1 MAEGEDR
8 IFGCHET
15 KQDAIDQAIAIGLSD
30 DEPFIGERAEGGP
43 QVVISDIDGT
53 IFINGETNRNLLAYL
68 DSFPDTAI
76 FVVTGRLEKDRD
88 RTTQELSDAGV
99 TFDELIMRP
108 DQVLTS
114 NEFKGVKAKE
124 LMKTYNVMVAVDN
137 DEGARAAYRAAGI
150 TAISPD
156 DVPESRSVRAVDLT
170 PPAYMVEAARKGL
183 EWYADGL
190 AGDGLTAKTVREARD
205 MVAGNVTA
213 DKWVRIAAWISRHLV
228 DLESPDANE
237 SSDNYPSAGVV
248 AHALWGSAG
257 GKTGAQRALSYAT
270 DLVGR
275 IEAEKSDQ
283 SARGN
288 SMTTISRKSAS
299 TVETRML
306 VTDFEVRETADGMR
320 LTGYAS
326 RFNSPSEPLPF
337 IEKVAPGAFKRSLRS
352 KNDVKLLW
360 NHNSDMPL
368 ASTRAGTLKLTEDD
382 KGLFVDAILPDT
394 TAGRDAR
401 VLIQRGDVTGFSF
414 GFSVPANGDQWSS
427 DGNERTLKSVR
438 LHEVS
443 VGVSFPAYKATEGTA
458 QVRSLD
464 EVAAS
469 IEVDLEALGAALVKV
484 EAGEMITQ
492 MEKEILTA
500 VIDELTAPGEGEDMP
515 EGDMPDEQSAPDEQ
529 NDMGMLDLKRKKMAL
544 LELMDTL

>member
-1 MAEGEDR
+1 MAEGENR

-15 KQDAIDQAIAIGLSD
+15 KQAAIDQAIAIGLSD

-43 QVVISDIDGT
+43 QVVITDIDGT
-53 IFINGETNRNLLAYL
+53 IFLDGETNRNLLRYL

-76 FVVTGRLEKDRD
+76 NVVTGRLEEDRE
-88 RTTQELSDAGV
+88 RTTKELSDAGV
-99 TFDELIMRP
+99 RFDKLIMRP

-114 NEFKGVKAKE
+114 NEFKGVTAKE
-124 LMKTYNVMVAVDN
+124 LLKTYNVMVAIDN
-137 DEGARAAYRAAGI
+137 DSGARSAYRAAGI
-150 TAISPD
+150 TAIAPE
-156 DVPESRSVRAVDLT
+156 DVPASNSVRAIDLT

-190 AGDGLTAKTVREARD
+190 AGDGLTSKTVSEARD

-228 DLESPDANE
+228 DLDSPDADE
-237 SSDNYPSAGVV
+237 SSENYPSAGVV

-257 GKTGAQRALSYAT
+257 GKTGAQRTLSYAT

-288 SMTTISRKSAS
+288 TMTSTSRKSSS

-306 VTDFEVRETADGMR
+306 VSDFEVRETSEGMR

-337 IEKVAPGAFKRSLRS
+337 RETVAPGAFTRSLRS

-368 ASTRAGTLKLTEDD
+368 ASSRNGSLKLSEDD

-394 TAGRDAR
+394 TVGRDAR
-401 VLIQRGDVTGFSF
+401 ELIQKGIVTGFSF

-458 QVRSLD
+458 QVRSLED
-464 EVAAS
+464 IATEYEIPYES
-469 IEVDLEALGAALVKV
+469 VDLALTKLH
-484 EAGEMITQ
+484 AGEPITQ
-492 MEKEILTA
+492 MDREL
-500 VIDELTAPGEGEDMP
+500 VMSLIDVLMPAEDMP
-515 EGDMPDEQSAPDEQ
+515 EGDMPVDESAPDEQ